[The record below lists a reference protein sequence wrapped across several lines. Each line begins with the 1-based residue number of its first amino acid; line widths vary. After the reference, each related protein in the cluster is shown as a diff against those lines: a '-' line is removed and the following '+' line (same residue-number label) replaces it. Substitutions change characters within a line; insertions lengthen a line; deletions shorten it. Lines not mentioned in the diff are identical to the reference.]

1 MTRLVTFAVLAT
13 LVAFLI
19 STAEAAFSRMSR
31 TRAAELLDEGRP
43 GAQALVKVVGD
54 TAAYLSVLSF
64 LRVIAESTVAVM
76 VTLAVVERVEGTWQP
91 FLVAIAI
98 MALISFAV
106 VGVSPGTL
114 GAQHSTPVALAA
126 APTTVW
132 LRRLLGPF
140 SRLLIALTNAVTP
153 GKGFRDGPFESES
166 ELRDLV
172 DVARD
177 NALIEAGEREMIHSV
192 FELGDT
198 LAREVM
204 VPRTDMVAIDDDRVC
219 RQAMSLFLRSGF
231 SRIPVLGKDV
241 DDVVG
246 LLYLKDVVRRVNAD
260 PEAGSVPVAELMRP
274 MPFVPESKP
283 VDDLLREM
291 QRDQTHFAVV
301 VDEYGGTAGLVT
313 IEDILEEIVGEIT
326 DEYDRET
333 TEVEDLGDGRMR
345 VAATMHVDDLA
356 ELFDVDLDDDEVDT
370 VGGLIGKVA
379 GRVPIQGSTCE
390 VAGLRLTAERMSG
403 RRHRIATVVVERV
416 ERRAAPV
423 QPLARATGAG
433 AGRMSDQDQQYV
445 AGFACLVGRPN
456 AGKSTLTNALVGT
469 KVAITSSKPQT
480 TRHTIRGIVSSEH
493 SQLVLVDTPGLHKP
507 RTLLGQRLNDLVRE
521 TLLGVDV
528 IGFCLPADQRIG
540 PGDQFIAA
548 RARGDHERQAHPG
561 RRPRHEVRH
570 GRPAAPRRA
579 PHRHR
584 PARRLGR
591 HRAVLGDAGGP
602 GRRRRVGPREPPAA
616 LAGPALPR
624 RRAHRRARASS

>member
-1 MTRLVTFAVLAT
+1 MTGLVTAAVVAT

-19 STAEAAFSRMSR
+19 SAAEAAFQRMSR
-31 TRAAELLDEGRP
+31 ARAHELLDEGRP
-43 GAQALVKVVGD
+43 GAKALVRVVGD

-76 VTLAVVERVEGTWQP
+76 VTLAVVNRVDGTWQP

-114 GAQHSTPVALAA
+114 GAQHSTRVALAA
-126 APTTVW
+126 APLTLW
-132 LRRLLGPF
+132 LRRVLGPF

-172 DVARD
+172 DMARD
-177 NALIEAGEREMIHSV
+177 SALIEQGEREMIHSV

-204 VPRTDMVAIDDDRVC
+204 VPRTDMVSIDEDRTC

-231 SRIPVLGKDV
+231 SRIPVLGEDV

-246 LLYLKDVVRRVNAD
+246 LLYLKDVIRRLNAD
-260 PEAGSVPVAELMRP
+260 PDAGSVPVTDLMRP

-326 DEYDRET
+326 DEYDREAP
-333 TEVEDLGDGRMR
+333 EVEDLGDGRMR
-345 VAATMHVDDLA
+345 VSATMHVDDLG
-356 ELFDVDLDDDEVDT
+356 EMFDLDLDEDEVDT
-370 VGGLIGKVA
+370 VGGLIAKTI
-379 GRVPIQGSTCE
+379 GRVPILGSTCE

-403 RRHRIATVVVERV
+403 RRHRIATVVVEPVKPAEPV
-416 ERRAAPV
+416 EQPHGQGLPVLEERA
-423 QPLARATGAG
+423 G
-433 AGRMSDQDQQYV
+433 
-445 AGFACLVGRPN
+445 
-456 AGKSTLTNALVGT
+456 
-469 KVAITSSKPQT
+469 
-480 TRHTIRGIVSSEH
+480 
-493 SQLVLVDTPGLHKP
+493 
-507 RTLLGQRLNDLVRE
+507 
-521 TLLGVDV
+521 
-528 IGFCLPADQRIG
+528 
-540 PGDQFIAA
+540 
-548 RARGDHERQAHPG
+548 
-561 RRPRHEVRH
+561 
-570 GRPAAPRRA
+570 
-579 PHRHR
+579 
-584 PARRLGR
+584 
-591 HRAVLGDAGGP
+591 
-602 GRRRRVGPREPPAA
+602 
-616 LAGPALPR
+616 
-624 RRAHRRARASS
+624 